1 MKNNENINNMNTLLT
16 YLRMICNINVD
27 ISNDLWSNIRNKLIN
42 NDNLDV
48 SEIVII
54 NFLNDIDINI
64 RNLIQKIYNIKTYKT
79 DIKNDPPEHIKDR
92 IFTYQ
97 HILSKQIKREFG

>member
-1 MKNNENINNMNTLLT
+1 MENNENVNNVNTLLT
-16 YLRMICNINVD
+16 YLRMMCNINVD
-27 ISNDLWSNIRNKLIN
+27 IPNDLWSEIRNKLIN
-42 NDNLDV
+42 NDELHA

-79 DIKNDPPEHIKDR
+79 DIKDDPPEYIKDR

-97 HILSKQIKREFG
+97 HILSKQIKHEFG